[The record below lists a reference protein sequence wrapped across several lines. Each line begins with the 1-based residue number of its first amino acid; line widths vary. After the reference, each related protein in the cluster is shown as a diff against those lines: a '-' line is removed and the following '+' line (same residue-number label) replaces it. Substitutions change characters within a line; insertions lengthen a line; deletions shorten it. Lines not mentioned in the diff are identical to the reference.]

1 MPTYSPNDWLRKGIA
16 FARRTSL
23 PDVGFARR
31 LYVRAAMAELVDAQ
45 R

>member
-1 MPTYSPNDWLRKGIA
+1 MPTYSANHWLRKGNA
-16 FARRTSL
+16 FARRIFL
-23 PDVGFARR
+23 PDVGFTRR